1 MFPLTPIKHRKHT
14 YYKPEGLPVIFTS
27 QPKQNYC
34 CIFYK
39 IQVFSLLKRGLQH
52 SLRKPTL
59 SPSYLFFL
67 RLPCDHQMCK
77 SLESELFFDIM
88 KISMDLEIRILPHS
102 SRHTQSNKLFV
113 SYSQE
118 KL

>member
-27 QPKQNYC
+27 QLKQKLVLQ
-34 CIFYK
+34 FYK
-39 IQVFSLLKRGLQH
+39 IRVFSLLKRGLHH

-59 SPSYLFFL
+59 SSSYLFIL

-102 SRHTQSNKLFV
+102 SRHIQSTKFFV
-113 SYSQE
+113 IY
-118 KL
+118 